1 MRIQSLEQIIEQR
14 FESFLEPRLEHWFRR
29 YLESPSGEA
38 IISTIL
44 ADVMVSWM
52 RPGSGEGHNYLE
64 TIVLDLVSRLKDN
77 PGFRERL
84 LATMSRKSAD

>member
-1 MRIQSLEQIIEQR
+1 MRLQPLEHIIEQR

-44 ADVMVSWM
+44 ADVIVSLM
-52 RPGSGEGHNYLE
+52 RPVTNEDNYLE
-64 TIVLDLVSRLKDN
+64 TIVLDLVSRLKEN

-84 LATMSRKSAD
+84 LAIMSTKSSD

>member
-1 MRIQSLEQIIEQR
+1 MRLQPLEHIIEQR

-44 ADVMVSWM
+44 ADVIVSWM
-52 RPGSGEGHNYLE
+52 RPGTNEDNYLE
-64 TIVLDLVSRLKDN
+64 TIVLDLVSRLKEN

-84 LATMSRKSAD
+84 LAIMSTKSSD